1 MGLSIIAELHLK
13 VRTLENTEISKM
25 DNPLKLATRRRKTK
39 EHTTQMTSLY
49 VSKHKQRT
57 YDMSHLTNN
66 WR

>member
-1 MGLSIIAELHLK
+1 
-13 VRTLENTEISKM
+13 M